1 MGRRRY
7 GSLDGTPWRVGAV
20 ERGVDRA
27 QQVLAFRPGERRARD
42 RRHVQ
47 RAVRPDDE
55 LARFVEAAR
64 LLIGDALRDIK
75 SPFPRLRLRQTEAD
89 REVVETQF
97 GLRLPGTPGLIQDRK
112 RTRLNSS
119 T

>member
-7 GSLDGTPWRVGAV
+7 GSLDGTAWRVGAV
-20 ERGVDRA
+20 ERSVDRA
-27 QQVLAFRPGERRARD
+27 QQVLAFRPGERRTRD

-64 LLIGDALRDIK
+64 LLIGEALRAIK
-75 SPFPRLRLRQTEAD
+75 PPFPRLRLRPTEPD
-89 REVVETQF
+89 RQVVETPF
-97 GLRLPGTPGLIQDRK
+97 GLRLLAPPGDR
-112 RTRLNSS
+112 T
-119 T
+119 